1 LETQKETQEIKM
13 GKIISIFLLAVLSI
27 SCEQEPFDEG
37 VQLDGQDVT
46 DIVFVATAHGD
57 YNQATNVQTWIY
69 IGYFKTFNG
78 VTAEEKIANAYSV
91 FENSSLYNPNYTC
104 EEWESWLRQE
114 NDDNVYQAQP
124 DFYIYSTNNYW
135 EPCKSINAIPLETVW
150 TEYNLET
157 IYNNGDQ
164 VFIP

>member
-1 LETQKETQEIKM
+1 M
-13 GKIISIFLLAVLSI
+13 GKVISIFLLAVLSI

-37 VQLDGQDVT
+37 VELNGQDIT
-46 DIVFVATAHGD
+46 DIVFVAIAHGD
-57 YNQATNVQTWIY
+57 YNQATTVQTWIY

-78 VTAEEKIANAYSV
+78 VTAEEKIADAYDRFV
-91 FENSSLYNPNYTC
+91 NSSLYNPMIDC
-104 EEWESWLRQE
+104 EQWESWLRTE
-114 NDDNVYQAQP
+114 SATNPYNAEP

>member
-1 LETQKETQEIKM
+1 MLKY
-13 GKIISIFLLAVLSI
+13 ISIFLLAVLSI

-46 DIVFVATAHGD
+46 DIVIVASKYGSYD
-57 YNQATNVQTWIY
+57 ISTNEHTWIY
-69 IGYFKTFNG
+69 IGYFKNFDG
-78 VTAEEKIANAYSV
+78 VTAEEKIANAYSIYQ
-91 FENSSLYNPNYTC
+91 NSSDYNPDVDC
-104 EEWESWLRQE
+104 ELWEAWLRSGTSISPY
-114 NDDNVYQAQP
+114 NAQP

-135 EPCKSINAIPLETVW
+135 GPCKSIDAILLETVW

-164 VFIP
+164 LIIQ

>member
-1 LETQKETQEIKM
+1 METQKETQKIKM

-27 SCEQEPFDEG
+27 SCEQEPIDEG

-46 DIVFVATAHGD
+46 DIVFVASKYES
-57 YNQATNVQTWIY
+57 YNQATNTHTWIY
-69 IGYFKTFNG
+69 IGYFKTFDG

-91 FENSSLYNPNYTC
+91 FENSSFYNAEIDC
-104 EEWESWLRQE
+104 EQWEGWLRSE
-114 NDDNVYQAQP
+114 TSISPYNAQP